1 MKKMIVALLA
11 LGLTSLHAQALV
23 NSFENIQYWVGSGP
37 HRAALVLQWNDGLQP
52 VSVAWGYRWD
62 GQATGMDMLRAIAG
76 STRIEDPAGDPV
88 GAGLGADGRLGLGL
102 VEYSFGL
109 SVLSLEYSP
118 GEGVQRTHSDWFSG
132 YWEYFIRGGNFEYYD
147 WATNDT
153 AIFDQAG
160 SSIYATGAWAA
171 SPVGAGDRPLVDG
184 AWDAYGFAAEFTTQP
199 VQQPVAAKLPVS
211 AAFFHMDQGHP
222 SVAVRSQTSFIYQ
235 LEYSDHVAGPWN
247 PMGDGE
253 PGTGGELIFL
263 DETTDLPLKR
273 FYRIA
278 VRQVP

>member
-11 LGLTSLHAQALV
+11 LGLTGLHAQALV

-76 STRIEDPAGDPV
+76 STRIEDPSGDPV
-88 GAGLGADGRLGLGL
+88 GAGSGADGRLSLGL

-109 SVLSLEYSP
+109 SVLSLEYTA
-118 GEGVQRTHSDWFSG
+118 GEGSKRTQSDWFSG
-132 YWEYFIRGGNFEYYD
+132 YWEYLIRGGEFEYYD
-147 WATNDT
+147 WATDDT
-153 AIFDQAG
+153 ALFDEAG
-160 SSIYATGAWAA
+160 SSIYASGAWSA
-171 SPVGAGDRPLVDG
+171 SPVGASDRPLIDG

-199 VQQPVAAKLPVS
+199 VEQPVAAKLPVP
-211 AAFFHMDQGHP
+211 AASFHMDQGQP
-222 SVAVRSQTSFIYQ
+222 SVAVLSQTGFIYQ
-235 LEYSDHVAGPWN
+235 LEYSDDVAGLWN

-253 PGTGGELIFL
+253 PGTGGELIFQ
-263 DETTDLPLKR
+263 DETADLPPTR
-273 FYRIA
+273 FYRIT